1 MTALNRVRR
10 SLRRVRRVVRRKAP
24 RVFRVR
30 RWQPDERPARPG
42 DGRPKL
48 DLLWRDA
55 PPHWRRVVIDAS
67 MEERPNYP
75 AGVSPLPLIDVHT
88 QAGDLYL
95 SIALCPRTGLVFH
108 RLLPSAEW
116 QRGFYA
122 TEWDHASDTGTFPAI
137 AELAARRGDKVHT
150 IVGHRL
156 KPGSR
161 VLDVGCGYGDQ
172 LFFFEHAGHVCAG
185 IEPSERRAQYAAG
198 ALKGTV
204 RHAPIEGGDALDAL
218 AREGLFDLVYLNQ
231 VLEHLSDAR
240 SVAAQLRKVIA
251 PGGVLMLGTP
261 DLYSESLVGYSGSIV
276 HTQAFTTSSM
286 KNVLALAGYR
296 FVEDLSFPG
305 YVYLLFT
312 PAPEGETPALQTPD
326 LAGAARYACDH
337 FDLLD
342 PGLSEGAV
350 LSVVSD
356 YTGASNTGFRVANRG
371 DQRALASAVAS
382 LRSGRVEDARDV
394 FPILIATSFEHPT
407 VWLK

>member
-1 MTALNRVRR
+1 MTALDQVRR
-10 SLRRVRRVVRRKAP
+10 LLRRARRAVRGREP
-24 RVFRVR
+24 RVFQVR
-30 RWQPDERPARPG
+30 RWQPDERPARLG
-42 DGRPKL
+42 HGRPEL

-55 PPHWRRVVIDAS
+55 PPHWRPVLIEAP
-67 MEERPNYP
+67 MEERANYP
-75 AGVSPLPLIDVHT
+75 AGVAPLPLIDVHT
-88 QAGDLYL
+88 RGGDPYL
-95 SIALCPRTGLVFH
+95 SIALCPRTGLVYH
-108 RLLPSAEW
+108 RLLPSAAW
-116 QRGFYA
+116 QRRFYA
-122 TEWDHASDTGTFPAI
+122 TEWDHASDTDTFPAI

-172 LFFFEHAGHVCAG
+172 LFYFERSGHVCAG

-198 ALKGTV
+198 ALRGTV

-218 AREGLFDLVYLNQ
+218 AREGLFDFVYLNQ
-231 VLEHLSDAR
+231 VLEHLDDAR
-240 SVAAQLRKVIA
+240 RVAAQLRKVIA

-261 DLYSESLVGYSGSIV
+261 DLYSESLVGYSGSMV
-276 HTQAFTTSSM
+276 HTQAFTASSM
-286 KNVLALAGYR
+286 KNVLALEGYR

-312 PAPEGETPALQTPD
+312 PAFEGETPALERPD
-326 LAGAARYACDH
+326 LAAAARYACDH

-342 PGLSEGAV
+342 PALSEGAV

-356 YTGASNTGFRVANRG
+356 YTGPSNTGFRVINRG
-371 DQRALASAVAS
+371 HHSALASAIAS
-382 LRSGRVEDARDV
+382 LRSGRLDGAREV
-394 FPILIATSFEHPT
+394 FPIVIRTSFEHPT